1 MQRGL
6 ILFAHGARDPEWG
19 RPLRDLAQRIRAR
32 DPHIGVRIAYLELQ
46 PPDLLAAIAELVPP
60 CAQIGILPVFWAA
73 AGHVTKDLPAL
84 LAAARSRHH
93 DLRLHVLP
101 PLSELPGALDFLADA
116 AVALTHSDST
126 ALRLGD

>member
-1 MQRGL
+1 MLRGL

-19 RPLRDLAQRIRAR
+19 RPLRDLAQRIHTR
-32 DPHIGVRIAYLELQ
+32 DPLIAVRVAYLELQ

-60 CAQIGILPVFWAA
+60 CSRIGILPVFWAA

-84 LAAARSRHH
+84 LETARVRHR

-101 PLSELPGALDFLADA
+101 TLAELPGALDFLADV
-116 AVALTHSDST
+116 AVALTHGDST
-126 ALRLGD
+126 ASPAG